1 MGGYYGESYT
11 VVEELSRNGYP
22 PSSSNLPG
30 SGVRAGSSAILI
42 LKILSGINHP
52 KQQKKIKLR

>member
-52 KQQKKIKLR
+52 KQQKNSVS

>member
-30 SGVRAGSSAILI
+30 SGVRAGSSAIVF
-42 LKILSGINHP
+42 LKKYVTFVSYITLVTCIMY
-52 KQQKKIKLR
+52 

>member
-30 SGVRAGSSAILI
+30 SGVRAGS
-42 LKILSGINHP
+42 LSRWCGCGAMAWS
-52 KQQKKIKLR
+52 LRQVFIHNGG